1 MNHGTRLNGTR
12 RWLIFVAIALLSCRA
27 DDRAEV
33 PAGRAGLRGDLQAL
47 VDEGAMPG
55 AVAFIAD
62 RDAVIEKVVVGYRDL
77 AESKPMTEDTI
88 FRLYSMSKPITSVA
102 VMMLVEDGA
111 LTLDQPADEI
121 LPEFRD
127 IRVYESGTL
136 DDMVTVP
143 ADRPVT
149 IRDLLTHTSGITYHF
164 TGTTPVHQY
173 YRKYGVLRDTPVGRT
188 PADGEP
194 AHSLDELVARI
205 GKAPMLHQPGAEFAY
220 SSSTTVLGAVIERV
234 SGKRLD
240 VLLQERVFNPL
251 GMADTGFFI
260 EDSDLDRFV
269 TNYMMT
275 DSGLQEIESPEDSDY
290 RDHGRLLDGGGAIA
304 GTARDYLRFVGML
317 ANGGELDGNR
327 LLSGETVKELFRPHA
342 RIKGLGPEVDFGFGF
357 AIGDD
362 STAESDM
369 MPAET
374 VGWSGSGNTFFWLWP
389 ESGKAVVFMTQVITP
404 PEFYE
409 TSQRFR
415 IVVNDVVN
423 ELLADT

>member
-1 MNHGTRLNGTR
+1 MNHGTRLNTTR
-12 RWLIFVAIALLSCRA
+12 RWLILVAIALLSCRA

-33 PAGRAGLRGDLQAL
+33 PGGRAGLRGDLQAL

-127 IRVYESGTL
+127 MRVYESGTL

-143 ADRPVT
+143 ADRPITV
-149 IRDLLTHTSGITYHF
+149 RDLLTHTSGITYHF

-194 AHSLDELVARI
+194 AHSLEELVARI

-220 SSSTTVLGAVIERV
+220 SYSTTVLGAVIERV

-240 VLLQERVFNPL
+240 VFLQERVFNPL

-260 EDSDLDRFV
+260 EDNDLDRFV

-342 RIKGLGPEVDFGFGF
+342 RIKGLGPEIDFGFGF

-362 STAESDM
+362 STAEANM
-369 MPAET
+369 MPEGT

-409 TSQRFR
+409 ASQRFR
-415 IVVNDVVN
+415 VVVNDVVN

>member
-1 MNHGTRLNGTR
+1 
-12 RWLIFVAIALLSCRA
+12 
-27 DDRAEV
+27 
-33 PAGRAGLRGDLQAL
+33 
-47 VDEGAMPG
+47 MPG

-111 LTLDQPADEI
+111 LTLDQPAEEI

-127 IRVYESGTL
+127 MRVYESGTL

-143 ADRPVT
+143 ADRAIT

-220 SSSTTVLGAVIERV
+220 SYSTTVLGAVIERI

-240 VLLQERVFNPL
+240 VFLQERVFNPL

-260 EDSDLDRFV
+260 EDNDLDRFV

-275 DSGLQEIESPEDSDY
+275 DSGLREIESPEDSDY
-290 RDHGRLLDGGGAIA
+290 RDHGRLLDAGGAIA

-342 RIKGLGPEVDFGFGF
+342 RIKGLGPEIDFGFGF
-357 AIGDD
+357 AVGDD

-369 MPAET
+369 MPAGT

-404 PEFYE
+404 AEFYE
-409 TSQRFR
+409 ASQRFR
-415 IVVNDVVN
+415 VVVNDVVN